1 VSPSP
6 LAEIEYRTRWL
17 VENFSEDLAP
27 EVLREELGGIAEAAR
42 RLNGCSDSLSASIRR
57 AEAWF
62 ERPTSRRGTIEESLV
77 VRGPRHLRL
86 VPPVDSA
93 GDGRQELTEP

>member
-1 VSPSP
+1 VTPPP

-17 VENFSEDLAP
+17 VKNFSDDLAP

-42 RLNGCSDSLSASIRR
+42 RMNGCSDSLSASIRR

-62 ERPTSRRGTIEESLV
+62 ERPTSRRGPIDESFA
-77 VRGPRHLRL
+77 VRAPRHLRL
-86 VPPVDSA
+86 VRPVD
-93 GDGRQELTEP
+93 